1 MRARA
6 QKNFG
11 TFPGPA
17 RAPRGPESKK
27 ILGHFWALEGNIDK
41 ILLPIVTHRKNITPA
56 AFMRNY
62 LKKSKNMYNRSAND
76 SSFVEKCV
84 NLHNSTN

>member
-1 MRARA
+1 MDQLAVIC
-6 QKNFG
+6 KDG
-11 TFPGPA
+11 L
-17 RAPRGPESKK
+17 ES
-27 ILGHFWALEGNIDK
+27 FNIDK
-41 ILLPIVTHRKNITPA
+41 ILLPIVTHRKNINPA
-56 AFMRNY
+56 AFMKNY